1 MSDYGISAE
10 MRSGRGK
17 GYRHELQEKGMIPAV
32 VYGRELGSIP
42 VAVDARQVEKIL
54 SSGAGRN
61 TLINF
66 QVTGDGGAYTVM
78 LKDIQYNPVRR
89 EVVHAD
95 FQQVNLS
102 ERINTAIP
110 VVLVGEV
117 TDGVLQQLKREL
129 EISCLPAEIPESIT
143 VNIAGMTPGSALKV
157 SDLVIPPGI
166 RVLDDSNEILAT
178 VLSKTERTMDL
189 DVPDEKTPAEAVN
202 GKEE

>member
-117 TDGVLQQLKREL
+117 TEGVLQQLKREL

-143 VNIAGMTPGSALKV
+143 VNIAGMAPGSALKV

>member
-102 ERINTAIP
+102 ERINASIP

-117 TDGVLQQLKREL
+117 TDGVLQQVGREL

-143 VNIAGMTPGSALKV
+143 VNIAGMTPGSVLKV

-178 VLSKTERTMDL
+178 VLTKTERAVDL